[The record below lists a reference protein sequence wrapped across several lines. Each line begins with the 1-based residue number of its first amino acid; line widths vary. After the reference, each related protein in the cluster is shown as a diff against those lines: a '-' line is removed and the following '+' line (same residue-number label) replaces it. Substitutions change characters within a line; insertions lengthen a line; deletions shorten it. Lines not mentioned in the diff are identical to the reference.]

1 MALAYICQPGN
12 ASTIAGSPI
21 PAGRSA
27 PVCTTGQGV
36 WVDTAVTFAEDY
48 EAYMVANP
56 PTPLD
61 DLELIGVT
69 PGAISASFAFGFGS
83 VVMFWFLGYIGAI
96 ALRAVRMA

>member
-12 ASTIAGSPI
+12 ASTISGSPI

-36 WVDTAVTFAEDY
+36 WVDTAVTFAQDY

-61 DLELIGVT
+61 DMAAIGIT
-69 PGAISASFAFGFGS
+69 PEAITASIAFGFGTIVS
-83 VVMFWFLGYIGAI
+83 FWFVGYIGGI
-96 ALRAVRMA
+96 GKRAVNQA